1 MTVYFLFLFF
11 VLFIFFAFSRP
22 SPAPAVAGRVRDT
35 VFPAPGSQQRLS
47 NSACCPR
54 APVRLRR
61 AARRGGAGGRGPGA
75 RIFNDTELRERLW
88 AAMGEKRNLTTKLPP
103 CAWIACGLAIIYK

>member
-47 NSACCPR
+47 NCTPR
-54 APVRLRR
+54 AVRVRQSGSGAPR
-61 AARRGGAGGRGPGA
+61 AGVVGGADAGPAPAFSTTLNCASG
-75 RIFNDTELRERLW
+75 
-88 AAMGEKRNLTTKLPP
+88 AMGEKRNLTTKLPP
-103 CAWIACGLAIIYK
+103 CAWIACG

>member
-1 MTVYFLFLFF
+1 MTVYFL
-11 VLFIFFAFSRP
+11 FFAFSRP

-47 NSACCPR
+47 NYTPR
-54 APVRLRR
+54 AVRVRQSGSGAPR
-61 AARRGGAGGRGPGA
+61 AGVVGGGRGERGPGA
-75 RIFNDTELRERLW
+75 RIFNDTEPAR